1 MLIQALPHQ
10 ETSSPT
16 SVQIKALM
24 SEFSVD
30 NEQEPS
36 SERKSKSITIHR
48 RTSSEG
54 NNGSGPLYYEHDDRE
69 MKMAPADKTSHVP
82 SPLPPPPRCISAAEA
97 EKETIFCLKRECKA
111 LKMAMKALPKHSKEW
126 TMMNAKLEIAKDELQ
141 ATLEDIDMTQN
152 YSRRSTGSS
161 QDKVANV
168 PTPPVSSPFSLTPV
182 KSFSRQGSSLG
193 SDTDSSMEIH
203 ELFERLRPPTLDTS
217 NKPKV
222 NVVALKNDLEK
233 AEKFSLEYFKIKK
246 QIDRAEKR
254 GASLSPSS
262 QSSGGSVRSLQ
273 PPGSSKSFDGSTDT
287 EVARK
292 ITTDPSISPPLEFIP
307 PGEII
312 KTPSQ
317 ELPKLAGENAT
328 SSSSQHQSIKVGNG
342 LGNLVELLDV
352 VPKYSLEWFNLKKD
366 IKTVTGGQPPTEKT
380 RKLRKHRSSFS
391 VTTMP
396 QFNRLDSAEVKY
408 PIPHVGTPEP
418 RKDARKRR
426 AYSKERPRAKGTQE
440 LESLDAQYFYVR
452 MRKNVIT
459 VQNLWRS
466 RIQRVRFLRLK
477 RAVICIQSTFR
488 MSLRQNLYRQV
499 LYGIIFTQSLWRGY
513 HQRIKLHD
521 DVDQARF
528 TKRNA
533 FIADDSEH
541 SGLTDNSQQE
551 DDEDF
556 SRIQR
561 SIDAMKNE
569 KMSMEMKL
577 LQLKNDIDVI
587 KNEKLRQDLNRMRHD
602 IESLEHLNEDVLF
615 DNTAMS
621 SVYSYDQTLE
631 SVPTTV
637 FSVVLQQKGSLGLE
651 MEHHKSSD
659 SVRISFVKKRSQA
672 DKAGL
677 QKGDIVINFRS
688 QQYPDGIAYAQ
699 FIALAKQGV
708 RPLVLEITRVD
719 PSIVESSRRSGLFR
733 KKKHR

>member
-1 MLIQALPHQ
+1 
-10 ETSSPT
+10 
-16 SVQIKALM
+16 
-24 SEFSVD
+24 
-30 NEQEPS
+30 
-36 SERKSKSITIHR
+36 
-48 RTSSEG
+48 
-54 NNGSGPLYYEHDDRE
+54 
-69 MKMAPADKTSHVP
+69 
-82 SPLPPPPRCISAAEA
+82 
-97 EKETIFCLKRECKA
+97 
-111 LKMAMKALPKHSKEW
+111 
-126 TMMNAKLEIAKDELQ
+126 
-141 ATLEDIDMTQN
+141 
-152 YSRRSTGSS
+152 
-161 QDKVANV
+161 
-168 PTPPVSSPFSLTPV
+168 
-182 KSFSRQGSSLG
+182 
-193 SDTDSSMEIH
+193 
-203 ELFERLRPPTLDTS
+203 
-217 NKPKV
+217 
-222 NVVALKNDLEK
+222 
-233 AEKFSLEYFKIKK
+233 
-246 QIDRAEKR
+246 
-254 GASLSPSS
+254 
-262 QSSGGSVRSLQ
+262 
-273 PPGSSKSFDGSTDT
+273 
-287 EVARK
+287 
-292 ITTDPSISPPLEFIP
+292 
-307 PGEII
+307 
-312 KTPSQ
+312 
-317 ELPKLAGENAT
+317 
-328 SSSSQHQSIKVGNG
+328 
-342 LGNLVELLDV
+342 
-352 VPKYSLEWFNLKKD
+352 
-366 IKTVTGGQPPTEKT
+366 
-380 RKLRKHRSSFS
+380 
-391 VTTMP
+391 MP

-631 SVPTTV
+631 SVPTNV

-688 QQYPDGIAYAQ
+688 QQYPGGMLYAQ

-719 PSIVESSRRSGLFR
+719 PSIVGSSRRSGLFR